1 MHRARSPTNATDSRS
16 VPPSA
21 LPPERYDPSVP
32 PTEKRIP
39 ARDEATAERAAMLKV
54 LRGIFLI
61 LLVVFT
67 ALLIVTDSTLA
78 EGGIELERWWPAAVG
93 AVLAYFAAVIGVDL
107 LTTRRKLSTIS
118 AIIIGLIVGVIV
130 TAIIGIVIDL
140 FADIYEFS
148 GLRLLEPV
156 KILLGLGICYLT
168 ISTVLQTQGDFRL
181 VIPYI
186 EFAKKIRG
194 ARPLVLDTSALID
207 SRVLG
212 LAESGL
218 FQAPLIVP
226 RFVLNELQRLS
237 DSADRMK
244 RAKGRRGLETVAK
257 LQQCPLVDVNVD
269 ESTPPGA
276 GVDQMLVELARTL
289 PGTLITTD
297 VGLRQ
302 VAGIQ
307 GVPVI
312 NINDISNA
320 LKQTAISGETLTL
333 TIVRRGEQAG
343 QGVGYLDDG
352 TMVVVEDG
360 EPAIG
365 SEATITVTSS
375 MQTSAGR
382 LIFGRIGPGEP
393 PRADKNGPPPAIEP
407 HDDPLRAPPQ
417 ATRADAPA
425 RSMRNPRRG

>member
-1 MHRARSPTNATDSRS
+1 
-16 VPPSA
+16 
-21 LPPERYDPSVP
+21 
-32 PTEKRIP
+32 
-39 ARDEATAERAAMLKV
+39 MLKV
-54 LRGIFLI
+54 LRAIFLI
-61 LLVVFT
+61 LLAVFT

-78 EGGIELERWWPAAVG
+78 EGGIRLERWWPLAVG
-93 AVLAYFAAVIGVDL
+93 VVLAYFVAVIGLDL

-118 AIIIGLIVGVIV
+118 AIFFGLIVGVIV

-140 FADIYEFS
+140 FADIYGFS
-148 GLRLLEPV
+148 GLKLLEPA

-186 EFAKKIRG
+186 EFSKKIRG
-194 ARPLVLDTSALID
+194 ARPMVLDTSALID
-207 SRVLG
+207 ARVVGLG
-212 LAESGL
+212 ESGL
-218 FQAPLIVP
+218 FQAPLVVP
-226 RFVLNELQRLS
+226 RFVVNELQRLS

-257 LQQCPLVDVNVD
+257 LQQCPLVEVTVD
-269 ESTPPGA
+269 ESTPPGT

-289 PGTLITTD
+289 PGTLVTTD
-297 VGLRQ
+297 IGLRQ

-312 NINDISNA
+312 NLNDIALA
-320 LKQTAISGETLTL
+320 LKPTAIAGEALSL
-333 TIVRRGEQAG
+333 TIVRRGEQPG
-343 QGVGYLDDG
+343 QGVGYLEDG

-360 EPAIG
+360 EGAIG
-365 SEATITVTSS
+365 TEATVYVTSS

-382 LIFGRIGPGEP
+382 LIFGRIGAGEP
-393 PRADKNGPPPAIEP
+393 SQTERGTASSSADAGEGLPVRGSPGTGPVGPARAD
-407 HDDPLRAPPQ
+407 L
-417 ATRADAPA
+417 PA